1 MCAWS
6 LEPLLTEVAAWHVF
20 DANARIGHSGLHGEL
35 ALEAPELL
43 LEMDR
48 FGIERAL
55 VSHFAGEEYDAE
67 EGNRALAHV
76 ARARLVPAW
85 SGLPDRE
92 SLDQLATRRP
102 AAVRLH
108 FGMTRH
114 NFSPALW
121 CSGELYA
128 YLQDHSVLT
137 LVALEDIG
145 WPALVEVLDNFPKLA
160 ILLLETG
167 YRADRYLFPL
177 LGKFP
182 NLYFDAS
189 TYVAHRQ
196 METYVQRFGPERI
209 VFGSRLPL
217 YTPGAS
223 LFVLGTARISDDAR
237 LAIASLNLHRLL
249 KGATA

>member
-1 MCAWS
+1 LCALS

-20 DANARIGHSGLHGEL
+20 DANARVGRSGVHGEL

-48 FGIERAL
+48 FGLERAL
-55 VSHFAGEEYDAE
+55 VSHFASEEYDAQ
-67 EGNRALAHV
+67 EGNCELGRLTGE
-76 ARARLVPAW
+76 RLVPAW
-85 SGLPDRE
+85 AGLPDRE
-92 SLDQLATRRP
+92 SLDQLAARRP

-108 FGMTRH
+108 FGVTRH

-128 YLQDHSVLT
+128 YLQDNSVLV

-145 WPALVEVLDNFPKLA
+145 WSALVEVLENFSKLP

-177 LGKFP
+177 LRKFP
-182 NLYFDAS
+182 NLYFDTS
-189 TYVAHRQ
+189 TYLAHRQ
-196 METYVQRFGPERI
+196 LEAFVQRFGPARM

-217 YTPGAS
+217 YTPAAA
-223 LFVLGTARISDDAR
+223 LFVLGTARIRDDAR
-237 LAIASLNLHRLL
+237 LAIAGLNLRRLL
-249 KGATA
+249 KGAAA